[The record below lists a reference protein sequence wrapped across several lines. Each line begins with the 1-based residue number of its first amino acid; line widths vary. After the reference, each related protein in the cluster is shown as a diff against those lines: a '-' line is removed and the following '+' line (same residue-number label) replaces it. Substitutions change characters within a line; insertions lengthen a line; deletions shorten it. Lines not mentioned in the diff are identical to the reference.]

1 MITNNPTL
9 VTNCLQIEA
18 VVRIMVM
25 KGIDDNES
33 LVEVVDSVYHPKTEL
48 EQEMYSEAI
57 IHAKQGVL
65 N

>member
-18 VVRIMVM
+18 MVRIMVM

-33 LVEVVDSVYHPKTEL
+33 LVEAVDSVYHPKTEL

-57 IHAKQGVL
+57 IYAKQGVL